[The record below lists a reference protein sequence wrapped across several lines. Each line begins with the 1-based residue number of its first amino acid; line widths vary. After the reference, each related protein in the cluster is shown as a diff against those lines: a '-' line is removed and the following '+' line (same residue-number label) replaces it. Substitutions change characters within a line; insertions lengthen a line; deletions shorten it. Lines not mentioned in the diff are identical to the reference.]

1 MSDSCGQSN
10 ALVLGADLVD
20 KVATTKPLAISA
32 APTASVI
39 LREAFDVTDDI
50 TRLVSEGYVNL

>member
-32 APTASVI
+32 TPTASII
-39 LREAFDVTDDI
+39 LHEGFDVTGDI